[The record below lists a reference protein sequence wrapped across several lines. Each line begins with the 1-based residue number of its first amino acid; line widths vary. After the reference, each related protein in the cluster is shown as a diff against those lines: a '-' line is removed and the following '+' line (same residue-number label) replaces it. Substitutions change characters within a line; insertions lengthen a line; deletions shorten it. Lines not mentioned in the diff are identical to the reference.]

1 MKKVI
6 EKEKEVT
13 ESSATSFLM
22 SGLLD
27 SNQRPRAPRT
37 CALPTAL
44 NPEHFLLGTDPYLSN
59 AGAKVHT
66 FSESS
71 KFSSNFLIF
80 FLNLTPTRH
89 QISNKM
95 RNFAC

>member
-27 SNQRPRAPRT
+27 YQN
-37 CALPTAL
+37 
-44 NPEHFLLGTDPYLSN
+44 ND
-59 AGAKVHT
+59 
-66 FSESS
+66 
-71 KFSSNFLIF
+71 
-80 FLNLTPTRH
+80 
-89 QISNKM
+89 
-95 RNFAC
+95 

>member
-27 SNQRPRAPRT
+27 SNQRPRAPQT
-37 CALPTAL
+37 WALPTAL
-44 NPEHFLLGTDPYLSN
+44 NPDHKNN
-59 AGAKVHT
+59 A
-66 FSESS
+66 
-71 KFSSNFLIF
+71 
-80 FLNLTPTRH
+80 
-89 QISNKM
+89 
-95 RNFAC
+95 